1 MNNLPKIDKTIDYF
15 QDESTKNGTIITK
28 IIVNDKIS
36 SMKKYDGQL
45 KKNIPHGKGIMNWY
59 NIKNDISNNND
70 IHNDIHSSNLYT
82 HWKIYMTYDGQFS
95 NGKLSKDGV
104 YYSIVDNKHHKVN
117 FNNEDGVKNKTI
129 RTK

>member
-1 MNNLPKIDKTIDYF
+1 
-15 QDESTKNGTIITK
+15 
-28 IIVNDKIS
+28 
-36 SMKKYDGQL
+36 MKKYDGQL

-117 FNNEDGVKNKTI
+117 FNNEDGVKNKKI